1 MRNKLILAFV
11 LFCSATVSFFI
22 GRSLD
27 ERAMSIEIKILEEEL
42 ISSSEINDIIEQENN
57 SLKDKT
63 IKLQYIIEDLN
74 NYISV
79 MNEKGKMKK
88 VKINTNYGDIVIAL
102 DGDKAPISTENFIN
116 YVENNFYNETIFHR
130 IIPGFMIQGGGHLED
145 MSPKD
150 QKLEPILNEA
160 NNGLKNDRGTIA
172 MARTAD
178 PHSATS
184 QFFINHVD
192 NSFLNFR
199 TDQVDEGWGYAVF
212 GKVIEGIEVVDKIA
226 AVQTTAVM
234 GYQDVPTETIKI
246 ISAEVLD

>member
-11 LFCSATVSFFI
+11 LFCSIAVSFFI
-22 GRSLD
+22 GRSL
-27 ERAMSIEIKILEEEL
+27 ENKTMGIEIKILEEEL
-42 ISSSEINDIIEQENN
+42 ISASEINDIIEQENN
-57 SLKDKT
+57 SLRDKT
-63 IKLQYIIEDLN
+63 IKQQYIIEDLN
-74 NYISV
+74 NYISTI
-79 MNEKGKMKK
+79 NEKGKMKK

-212 GKVIEGIEVVDKIA
+212 GRVIEGIDVVDKIA

-234 GYQDVPTETIKI
+234 GYQDVPTDTIKI